1 LSNSGFV
8 WVRPPSELAKDFEAY
23 GKRVE
28 VALYASAQ
36 AWGLDIQKAARENRP
51 WTDRASANARSG
63 LFYAVEKFGQG
74 EIVGEISAD
83 AKALMT
89 ETSIEH
95 AGKDEIIITL
105 GHSVFYGKYLELKN
119 GGKYAIIM
127 STIEANLPALEAL
140 MRKSYGSA

>member
-28 VALYASAQ
+28 VALYAAAN
-36 AWGLDIQKAARENRP
+36 AWGQHIQDAARGNAQ
-51 WTDRASANARSG
+51 WSDRTANARTG
-63 LFYAVEKFGQG
+63 LFYAVDGFGQG
-74 EIVGEISAD
+74 EIVGDISSG
-83 AKALMT
+83 AKALMN
-89 ETSIEH
+89 ETSVET
-95 AGKDEIIITL
+95 AGQDEIIITL
-105 GHSVFYGKYLELKN
+105 GHSVFYGKHLELSR